1 MDGIDISWQGRDE
14 TAEIG
19 RTTSSTMSDSVYHK
33 ELAKIKAGDINGQKI
48 QTMTVIIKATD
59 KSKYK
64 NLIDALDE
72 MQICSIGKYVIDKI
86 NPDDEKLLKEKGVE

>member
-1 MDGIDISWQGRDE
+1 MWEGIGCGRHGA
-14 TAEIG
+14 TCG
-19 RTTSSTMSDSVYHK
+19 CVVVVMT
-33 ELAKIKAGDINGQKI
+33 LNLNG
-48 QTMTVIIKATD
+48 TD

-64 NLIDALDE
+64 NLVDALDE

>member
-1 MDGIDISWQGRDE
+1 MAKAKLDE
-14 TAEIG
+14 KKAADLNN
-19 RTTSSTMSDSVYHK
+19 TMPDSVYQR
-33 ELAKIKAGDINGQKI
+33 ELSKIKAGIINGEKI

-64 NLIDALDE
+64 NLVDALDE